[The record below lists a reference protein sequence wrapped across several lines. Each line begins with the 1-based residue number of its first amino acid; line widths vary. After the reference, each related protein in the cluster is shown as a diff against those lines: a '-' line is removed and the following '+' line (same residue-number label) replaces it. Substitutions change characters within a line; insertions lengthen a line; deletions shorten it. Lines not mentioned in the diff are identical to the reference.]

1 MTKWSGTAGCE
12 MSGAMPREL
21 DEDRARNLVQ
31 EYLDAMAPPGSD
43 VWVITQVVTLDEVWV
58 VGWAS
63 RRAAEGSRDPSDT
76 HVGAGPFLVDRRS
89 GRVAQCG
96 SAHPAEHYIQL
107 WRDGQLPDEP
117 PPGKRDPLPGPWFD
131 LRPLERAQ
139 EAMAAE
145 LDRELAPGH
154 LLHRQPAHAL
164 AKCGHCDSVL
174 FALPG
179 GRLAIVHLTWTRKSE
194 SPPFPHA
201 DVMTEW
207 ATALAA
213 MARHQ
218 DEESSAVL

>member
-1 MTKWSGTAGCE
+1 MI
-12 MSGAMPREL
+12 GAMPREL
-21 DEDRARNLVQ
+21 DEGAARNLVQ
-31 EYLDAMAPPGSD
+31 EYLDAMDPPGSD
-43 VWVITQVVTLDEVWV
+43 VWVITQIVTLEGVWV

-63 RRAAEGSRDPSDT
+63 WRAAEGSRDPSDT
-76 HVGAGPFLVDRRS
+76 CVGAGPFLVGRRS
-89 GRVAQCG
+89 GRVALCG

-107 WRDGQLPDEP
+107 WRNGQLPDEP
-117 PPGKRDPLPGPWFD
+117 RPEKRDPLPRPWFD
-131 LRPLERAQ
+131 LRRRPMDALGRTR

-154 LLHRQPAHAL
+154 PLHGQPVRAL
-164 AKCGHCDSVL
+164 AKCGHGDSVL

-179 GRLAIVHLTWTRKSE
+179 DGLAIVHLTWTRKSE

>member
-1 MTKWSGTAGCE
+1 VSGTAGCE
-12 MSGAMPREL
+12 MIWAMPREL
-21 DEDRARNLVQ
+21 DESRARNLVQ
-31 EYLDAMAPPGSD
+31 EYLDAMDPPGSD
-43 VWVITQVVTLDEVWV
+43 VWVITQVVTLDGVWV

-63 RRAAEGSRDPSDT
+63 RRAAEGSRDPSDIY
-76 HVGAGPFLVDRRS
+76 VGAGPFLVDRRS
-89 GRVAQCG
+89 GRVALCG
-96 SAHPAEHYIQL
+96 SAHPAERYIQL
-107 WRDGQLPDEP
+107 WRNGQLPDEP
-117 PPGKRDPLPGPWFD
+117 RPEKRDPLPRPWFD
-131 LRPLERAQ
+131 LRRLERAQ

-154 LLHRQPAHAL
+154 PLHGQPAQAL

-179 GRLAIVHLTWTRKSE
+179 DGLAIVHLTWTRKSE